1 MRHKQLSFDL
11 MEQYLGSDAG
21 MPPLSRDSDD
31 DLEYRR
37 MVRVIQRAVDG
48 ELTDR
53 QRECVR
59 LYYYEGRKM
68 AEVAV
73 ILGIQTPAVSRHLK
87 KARSRLENVL
97 CYLFDRLAE

>member
-11 MEQYLGSDAG
+11 MERYLGSDDG
-21 MPPLSRDSDD
+21 MSPLSRDSDVD
-31 DLEYRR
+31 VEYRR

-48 ELTDR
+48 ELTER

-59 LYYYEGRKM
+59 LYYYEGHKM
-68 AEVAV
+68 AEVAG

-87 KARSRLENVL
+87 KARVRLENVL
-97 CYLFDRLAE
+97 GYLFDRLAE

>member
-21 MPPLSRDSDD
+21 TSPLARDSDED
-31 DLEYRR
+31 VEYRR

-48 ELTDR
+48 ELTHR
-53 QRECVR
+53 QRECVQ
-59 LYYYEGRKM
+59 LYYYDGYKM
-68 AEVAV
+68 AEVAA

-87 KARSRLENVL
+87 KARGRLENVL